1 MQQTRLKRWMD
12 GREDGRNM
20 TPKRNSKGGLK
31 PPEQSGQG
39 NIYSHSPLTHIDIH
53 THTRYLNSKRDRQ
66 TVGDRKEP
74 PFSSSSCLLAS
85 RRTESVQVLSIYESI
100 KPFSGRKGS
109 IRLCDMNRLHPSTA
123 IHPKDGDT
131 AQ

>member
-53 THTRYLNSKRDRQ
+53 THTRYLNSKRDRH
-66 TVGDRKEP
+66 
-74 PFSSSSCLLAS
+74 
-85 RRTESVQVLSIYESI
+85 
-100 KPFSGRKGS
+100 SGRQKRAS
-109 IRLCDMNRLHPSTA
+109 FLFLLLPPC
-123 IHPKDGDT
+123 
-131 AQ
+131 